1 MSSILAFIKNQ
12 PVRFFALICVAVTSG
27 YVMFMGWRLV
37 ETLSSPG
44 WCNRALNADKIAPSS
59 GFDALEACVGLLT
72 IQLKS
77 LATNSH
83 IFAGVIALCLLALM
97 VIVVAGGH
105 LSLASKLGSVNVGAD
120 PVQAAQAVADEA
132 QVAAD
137 AVKAVAEP
145 KKPDDPTIPDYA
157 KP

>member
-1 MSSILAFIKNQ
+1 MSSVIAFIKNQ
-12 PVRFFALICVAVTSG
+12 PVRFFALVCVAITSA
-27 YVMFMGWRLV
+27 YVMWMGWRLV

-44 WCNRALNADKIAPSS
+44 WCNRALNADKVATSS
-59 GFDALEACVGLLT
+59 GFDALQACVGLLS

-105 LSLASKLGSVNVGAD
+105 LSFSSPIGSANVGGD
-120 PVQAAQAVADEA
+120 PVKAAQHVADEA
-132 QVAAD
+132 QD
-137 AVKAVAEP
+137 AVRDVKAGAVA
-145 KKPDDPTIPDYA
+145 KPDDPSIPDYA